1 MAEKTEKRYS
11 KVCQRCRRDCKQDEA
26 ITVVSCPRFVKAP
39 VQLMVPLKF
48 YPGRPKKA
56 KA

>member
-1 MAEKTEKRYS
+1 MADKSDKKYS
-11 KVCQRCRRDCKQDEA
+11 KVCKLCQRDCKQDEA
-26 ITVVSCPRFVKAP
+26 ITVVSCPRFIKAP

-48 YPGRPKKA
+48 HPGRPKKA

>member
-1 MAEKTEKRYS
+1 MAEKPGKKYS
-11 KVCQRCRRDCKQDEA
+11 KVCQLCRRDCKQDEA
-26 ITVVSCPRFVKAP
+26 ITVISCPRFVKAP

>member
-1 MAEKTEKRYS
+1 MADKSDKKYS
-11 KVCQRCRRDCKQDEA
+11 KVCQLCQRDCKQDEA
-26 ITVVSCPRFVKAP
+26 ITVVSCPRFIKAP

-48 YPGRPKKA
+48 HPGRPKKA